1 MKEDKI
7 ALVAFGGN
15 ALLKETERGTQSEQL
30 KNAERAARFLI
41 QIVKKGYKLVI
52 VHGNGPQ
59 VGNILIQMEEAVT
72 KIPPFSLDI
81 CVAMS
86 QGSMGYMLERS
97 LRNQL
102 RKDKINYEVLTLITE
117 ICVDP
122 SDEAF
127 RKPTKPIGPF
137 FTKYRSSILQ
147 KEKKWVMIEDSG
159 RGYRRVVPSPRPI
172 SIVNLEAIKK
182 LIEQNYLV
190 IACGGGG
197 IPVYKNEQGIYEG
210 IEAVI
215 DKDYTSALLASEIK
229 ANLFI
234 ILTNVERVALNY
246 GKSDQKWL
254 NVVTV
259 DEMKKY
265 HQEKHFPPGS
275 MGPKVESAIMYIERG
290 GKEAIITSADKLKEA
305 LDGVSGTRILS
316 LNSLLA

>member
-117 ICVDP
+117 ISVDP

-316 LNSLLA
+316 LNYLLA